1 LILVN
6 LRAAP
11 PRKIFWLV
19 KRGEPF
25 MARAKKSAARKRRSA
40 APRRKPAS
48 GLDLRR
54 EVRDMGK
61 RLDYLMAQ
69 ARKAEAG
76 ARATAMRQLRQL
88 QRNQSAANRALAK
101 LGRQSSAAS
110 APIIAGLQKAWRDIE
125 LSVRQAA
132 KRFRET
138 A

>member
-1 LILVN
+1 
-6 LRAAP
+6 
-11 PRKIFWLV
+11 
-19 KRGEPF
+19 
-25 MARAKKSAARKRRSA
+25 MARKQATTARKRKA
-40 APRRKPAS
+40 AAAKRKAVS
-48 GLDLRR
+48 GLDLHK

>member
-1 LILVN
+1 
-6 LRAAP
+6 
-11 PRKIFWLV
+11 
-19 KRGEPF
+19 
-25 MARAKKSAARKRRSA
+25 MARTRNTVARSRKTAAHSRKA
-40 APRRKPAS
+40 AAHKRKAAA
-48 GLDLRR
+48 GLDLRK

-101 LGRQSSAAS
+101 LGRQSAAAS
-110 APIIAGLQKAWRDIE
+110 TPIIAGLQKAWRDIE

-138 A
+138 G

>member
-1 LILVN
+1 MSTRP
-6 LRAAP
+6 LRC
-11 PRKIFWLV
+11 RSELQLFND
-19 KRGEPF
+19 GEIT
-25 MARAKKSAARKRRSA
+25 MARKQKTAARKRKAA
-40 APRRKPAS
+40 APKRKPVS
-48 GLDLRR
+48 GLDLRK

-101 LGRQSSAAS
+101 LGRQSAAAS
-110 APIIAGLQKAWRDIE
+110 TPIIAGLQKAWRDIE

-138 A
+138 G

>member
-1 LILVN
+1 
-6 LRAAP
+6 
-11 PRKIFWLV
+11 
-19 KRGEPF
+19 
-25 MARAKKSAARKRRSA
+25 MARAKKSAARKRKSA
-40 APRRKPAS
+40 APRRKPVS
-48 GLDLRR
+48 GLDLRK